1 MCFTLSFEKKA
12 KEKIHRYLKANPDV
26 QSDFDFEEDY
36 YLVSGF
42 SHPLLP
48 VIRQDKI
55 GLAAWG
61 LIPSFANSEELAQ
74 DMRTQTLNARSD
86 TIHEKRSFKLPI
98 KNQRCVLAVDGFYE
112 WQHLGNTKTPYYIF
126 PKNDSVYYFGC
137 IYNPWVNRQTGEM
150 TDTFSIITTDA
161 NPLMEVIHNTKKRM
175 PLILPESGLH
185 AWINPT
191 TAIEEIDSMMIP
203 FPETEMD
210 AYPVSKNAGNSRINR
225 NFAGIKERM
234 DSLSLF

>member
-61 LIPSFANSEELAQ
+61 LIPSFANS
-74 DMRTQTLNARSD
+74 
-86 TIHEKRSFKLPI
+86 
-98 KNQRCVLAVDGFYE
+98 
-112 WQHLGNTKTPYYIF
+112 
-126 PKNDSVYYFGC
+126 
-137 IYNPWVNRQTGEM
+137 
-150 TDTFSIITTDA
+150 
-161 NPLMEVIHNTKKRM
+161 
-175 PLILPESGLH
+175 
-185 AWINPT
+185 
-191 TAIEEIDSMMIP
+191 
-203 FPETEMD
+203 
-210 AYPVSKNAGNSRINR
+210 
-225 NFAGIKERM
+225 
-234 DSLSLF
+234 